1 MTNVRKVMIQ
11 MLVILVLTNLSY
23 SVGNTISHP
32 FNVSKVLTITAMFA
46 MNEYS
51 ATFVATKL
59 ALEHINLN
67 PDILP
72 GYYLN
77 MSWKDTQC
85 DPSIGLKNLF
95 DELSTPPIKIMALGA
110 SCSHVTE
117 QVTRFTKEFKLLQV
131 SPSSS
136 SPVLSSKSVYPYFFR
151 TIVSGD
157 AFPVIMLDICRKFG
171 WKRVSI
177 LNEKQEFFTA
187 GSLALIKTAETR
199 YQISVASSQEVDS
212 DQDPYLALLTIRK
225 TGNRVI
231 LAGFLPEMGRKI
243 FCQAYHMDMTSP
255 NYIWI
260 IPDSLPKYWWRIHG
274 NVTLRHSNKFCG
286 RKEMDHAVKGYFSV
300 SDYPIATKLYENTV
314 SGFTPSKWLKVYKEY
329 QQKHYPNYTAN
340 EQYAGYAYDAVW
352 CIALSLNN
360 SIRPLHKNHGTK
372 LEKFVYHSSDFI
384 DTFVSQMEELK
395 FMGIS
400 GSVSFTFR
408 GNRIGAVRVGRI
420 QGSDLQ
426 NVEIAIYAT
435 FEESPVWK
443 TTAIQWG
450 TPGNSVPKDRPTSK
464 IMTVSIPLELY
475 VAIAVS
481 VLVSVSIASCTLIFN
496 IRFNKILT
504 RCIVNSK
511 LNSILA
517 IAAIICCSCIFLLA
531 SDKGIIGYNAELTK
545 ISCWSQSIILCLGFS
560 IGYGALLAKIWDIY
574 KIQTTAE
581 GKLVR
586 GTKNWQLYLMVF
598 LVCVGNLLVVILFS
612 VTDPIVIAER
622 NYTEI
627 NADISAK
634 LTGGLPE
641 ESLVTY
647 IARYCVYQYSNIRL
661 AVVSILNGILL
672 IIGIVLSWK
681 ARAVVLPISN
691 EAKYVGFSIY
701 NVALFSIIG
710 SVLSV
715 TTQDRPVSNFG
726 LTSLFILVIV
736 FVTMFLSF
744 LPRIYYVWKVV
755 KANKQKAHESINDDR
770 ESATMKYH
778 DEAKIKRRLSQ
789 NEVRNE
795 IDRLNT
801 SISQLVNQAAVLRI
815 SLHKA
820 DKQVNTRR
828 ISTLGFV
835 MYEKQPSNCG
845 VIFVENIAETD
856 SFSSVST

>member
-23 SVGNTISHP
+23 SVGNFISHP
-32 FNVSKVLTITAMFA
+32 FNASKVLTITAMFA

-243 FCQAYHMDMTSP
+243 FCQAYHMDMTGP

-481 VLVSVSIASCTLIFN
+481 VL
-496 IRFNKILT
+496 
-504 RCIVNSK
+504 
-511 LNSILA
+511 
-517 IAAIICCSCIFLLA
+517 
-531 SDKGIIGYNAELTK
+531 
-545 ISCWSQSIILCLGFS
+545 SQSIILCLGFS

-661 AVVSILNGILL
+661 AVVSISNGILL

-801 SISQLVNQAAVLRI
+801 SVSQLVNQAAVLRI

-835 MYEKQPSNCG
+835 MYEKQSSNCG